1 MKVTFNEF
9 STPGDTATLGG
20 SISNSTEQSQTYT
33 MKVDFLDVTGKAIAS
48 QTATVGPVAA
58 GQSGRFRV
66 SAAGPGIA
74 AFRYAPLVD
83 VTTIKPKS

>member
-1 MKVTFNEF
+1 
-9 STPGDTATLGG
+9 
-20 SISNSTEQSQTYT
+20 
-33 MKVDFLDVTGKAIAS
+33 MKVDFVDLSGKAMAS

-66 SAAGPGIA
+66 SAAGAGIA

-83 VTTIKPKS
+83 LTTIKPKS